1 MFEVG
6 SYRSCQN
13 DRLEVATFACEF
25 GDRITVSDTGDF
37 LIENRSFVKFFG
49 HVVRSGSD
57 ELHAAIVSL
66 AIRVGSDESR
76 EKRVVNVD
84 DARTICVD
92 DPRRQDLHVSSQ
104 HDQIDAKRGQCV
116 ENL

>member
-13 DRLEVATFACEF
+13 DRLEVATLACEF

-37 LIENRSFVKFFG
+37 LIENRSFVEFFG

-57 ELHAAIVSL
+57 E
-66 AIRVGSDESR
+66 SR
-76 EKRVVNVD
+76 EERMVNVD